1 MKLEFKMSLF
11 WLCGI
16 YYLYSIVLFLMVART
31 EVSFKAV
38 AKFRCPWGLSLVH
51 QENGEKIMEKGEG
64 R

>member
-1 MKLEFKMSLF
+1 
-11 WLCGI
+11 
-16 YYLYSIVLFLMVART
+16 MVARM

-38 AKFRCPWGLSLVH
+38 AKFRCPWGLGLSLVH